1 MMDSCEHF
9 SGMAQ
14 WMPEHP
20 TLAFHLGGNVLFR
33 GGCEPQCGYKE
44 RVPHA
49 DNNTK
54 TLGLFTMR
62 QADLIPFLA
71 MTFLIAW
78 GILGLYICASETMV
92 RLFGNLTGQHPLF
105 YVAVYAPAIAA
116 LVVILYRHGFF
127 GIRGLLSRLLLWRA
141 SIYWYVMLILIVP
154 LVFYISA
161 LFKQGALDTLF
172 PFASVTAYLSA
183 LLLMAIKGPIE
194 EIGWR
199 GLALPMLQRRMAP
212 IWAAL
217 VLGVIWAVW
226 HFPAFMLS
234 GTPQSA
240 WALTPFVVGTLAL
253 SVIVTSLFNNSRGSI
268 LLPAFF
274 HLQLINPL
282 WPDAQP
288 YDTWLFVVVA
298 AVVVWLNRRTMFS
311 RHSAITDL
319 LSK

>member
-1 MMDSCEHF
+1 
-9 SGMAQ
+9 
-14 WMPEHP
+14 
-20 TLAFHLGGNVLFR
+20 
-33 GGCEPQCGYKE
+33 
-44 RVPHA
+44 
-49 DNNTK
+49 
-54 TLGLFTMR
+54 MR
-62 QADLIPFLA
+62 QTDLIPFFT

-78 GILGLYICASETMV
+78 GILGLYIFASEAMV
-92 RLFGNLTGQHPLF
+92 PLFGNLTGQHPLF

-116 LVVILYRHGFF
+116 LVVILYRHGFY
-127 GIRGLLSRLLLWRA
+127 GLRRFLSRLLLWRA

-161 LFKQGALDTLF
+161 LFKQGAFDTLF
-172 PFASVTAYLSA
+172 PFASLNAYLSA
-183 LLLMAIKGPIE
+183 LFLMAIKGPVE

-217 VLGVIWAVW
+217 LLGVIWAVW
-226 HFPAFMLS
+226 HLPAFMLS

-240 WALTPFVVGTLAL
+240 WALTPFFVGTVAL
-253 SVIVTSLFNNSRGSI
+253 SVIVTPLFNNSCGSI

-298 AVVVWLNRRTMFS
+298 VVVVWLNRDKMFS
-311 RHSAITDL
+311 HHSTITEV